1 MKKINLLII
10 VLFAAINCMAQ
21 TTLDFYPSMFD
32 NLATSKLSTNILADK
47 AGLPDLLF
55 DFNGSSSCAA
65 SGMEEFLFAYQTLYA
80 GNIGTPT
87 IPTPDAIFNSVGEKP
102 TDVIPLGALYFNYN
116 YIDEYALNNG
126 LIQIIN
132 SQFFDGPNSGN
143 PYNQSVCLALG
154 TLYPDTLTQLVTFKA
169 EPIRGNLSN
178 NVSSAQ
184 INFADGAGYRTYTAN
199 TQYAINYST
208 DGDYT
213 ITLKL
218 NLTEGGS
225 VYAKSLIHVSA
236 SAPLK
241 SVAIGGFPSDYPCNN
256 GIVPAYNHTISITR
270 TGSMNDGLV
279 KIWYGNNPEGTPKTQ
294 LTKPVVI
301 VDGFDP
307 IPLESVDRSAEE
319 IYFETNF
326 NSSYRDINKY
336 SYCEEVYKENRV
348 SITEG
353 LIDRLK
359 NLGYDICIVDFE
371 WGGND
376 IMENVETLK
385 QAIGQ
390 INTRLSNNGSSE
402 KLIVMGPSMGALIS
416 RIALSEM
423 SNHNTRIYI
432 SFDGPQQGA
441 YIPMPLQE
449 LYGYMFSVI
458 NKTITFSEA
467 VFALLNMPMK
477 TFSALLFQ
485 VTLNGVVREYS
496 PLDCPAAKQMLMYH
510 YLGTS
515 NNQPYAPHSDH
526 STLYNSIEGVYPSN
540 CMNIAISCG
549 DGHGNSQLGFP
560 SAGAD
565 YLGYS
570 TSSKIK
576 TDIEFKELP
585 TSGSLSPFMKLNVWQ
600 NALFGIRLNYINKE
614 YKSFTTS
621 SSKSYEHL
629 PGGNF
634 NGNYML
640 GSLLDKLSTGFDY
653 DKYECFMPLS
663 TAFDLSSSVSN
674 NIFSEF
680 NIPTGRNFTKNIYP
694 SKSPF
699 DMLYVCNENRY
710 HVLRGPNPNADDNT
724 LNSSIPGLTQDMT
737 DFVVFLVENSENIED
752 ATQSEVYNIYDIY
765 QNSGIQYCSQPFN
778 ADLLENGTV
787 KKSYNSSS
795 VNISNVTI
803 SGSDKDIE
811 VYSTQSIT
819 IGYNTTIENG
829 ATFKADYA
837 NCPAE

>member
-1 MKKINLLII
+1 MKRINILLIT
-10 VLFAAINCMAQ
+10 LFVALSNMAQ
-21 TTLDFYPSMFD
+21 TTLDFNSAMFD
-32 NLATSKLSTNILADK
+32 NLTTSKLTTNILADK
-47 AGLPDLLF
+47 AGLPELLF
-55 DFNGSSSCAA
+55 GFKGSSSCAA
-65 SGMEEFLFAYQTLYA
+65 SGMEEFLYVYQTLYA

-102 TDVIPLGALYFNYN
+102 TDVIPLSALYFNYN
-116 YIDEYALNNG
+116 YIDENALNNG

-143 PYNQSVCLALG
+143 PYNQSVCVALG

-169 EPIRGNLSN
+169 EPIRGNLTN

-184 INFADGAGYRTYTAN
+184 INFADGTGYRTYTAN

-208 DGDYT
+208 DGDYA

-218 NLTEGGS
+218 NLIGGGS

-256 GIVPAYNHTISITR
+256 GIVPAYNNTISITR

-279 KIWYGNNPEGTPKTQ
+279 KIWYGNNPNGTTKTQ

-307 IPLESVDRSAEE
+307 IPLERMDRSAEE

-326 NSSYRDINKY
+326 NESYGEDY
-336 SYCEEVYKENRV
+336 SYCKEVNNENRLNI
-348 SITEG
+348 SEG

-359 NLGYDICIVDFE
+359 NLGYDFCIVDFE

-416 RIALSEM
+416 RIALSQM
-423 SNHNTRIYI
+423 TNHNARIYI

-449 LYGYMFSVI
+449 LYGYMFGII
-458 NKTITFSEA
+458 NKTISISEVSLALIGMPLAAFS
-467 VFALLNMPMK
+467 
-477 TFSALLFQ
+477 TLLFQ
-485 VTLNGVVREYS
+485 VTLNGQIRKYS

-510 YLGTS
+510 YLSTS
-515 NNQPYAPHSDH
+515 NNQPFAPHSDH
-526 STLYNSIEGVYPSN
+526 TSLYNSIAGNYPVN
-540 CMNIAISCG
+540 CMNVAISCG

-560 SAGAD
+560 SAGTD

-614 YKSFTTS
+614 YKSYKTS
-621 SSKSYEHL
+621 SSKSFEHL

-640 GSLLDKLSTGFDY
+640 GLLLDNLSTGFDY

-663 TAFDLSSSVSN
+663 TALDLSSGVSS

-680 NIPTGRNFTKNIYP
+680 NIPSGRNFTKNIYP

-699 DMLYVCNENRY
+699 DMLYVCDQNRY
-710 HVLRGPNPNADDNT
+710 HVLRGPNPHATDNS
-724 LNSSIPGLTQDMT
+724 LNSPLPGLTQDMT
-737 DFVVFLVENSENIED
+737 DFVVFLIENSENIEG
-752 ATQSEVYNIYDIY
+752 ATQSEVYNMYDIFL
-765 QNSGIQYCSQPFN
+765 NNGIQYCSQPFN
-778 ADLLENGTV
+778 IDYIETGV
-787 KKSYNSSS
+787 VSKSYNSSA
-795 VNISNVTI
+795 VTI
-803 SGSDKDIE
+803 SNATITGNDIDVE
-811 VYSTQSIT
+811 VYSTQGIT
-819 IGYNTTIENG
+819 IGNNTTIGNG
-829 ATFKADYA
+829 AIFKADYA

>member
-1 MKKINLLII
+1 MKKIYTLTIT
-10 VLFAAINCMAQ
+10 LFIAINCMAQ
-21 TTLDFYPSMFD
+21 TTLEFNSAMFD
-32 NLATSKLSTNILADK
+32 NLTTSKLSTTILADK
-47 AGLPDLLF
+47 AGLPELLF
-55 DFNGSSSCAA
+55 GFNGSSSCAA
-65 SGMEEFLFAYQTLYA
+65 SGMEEFLYAYQTLYA

-116 YIDEYALNNG
+116 YIDENALNNG

-143 PYNQSVCLALG
+143 PYNQSVCVALG

-199 TQYAINYST
+199 TQYGINYST

-218 NLTEGGS
+218 NLTGGGS

-256 GIVPAYNHTISITR
+256 GIVPAYNNTISITR

-279 KIWYGNNPEGTPKTQ
+279 KIWYGNNPNGTPKTQ

-326 NSSYRDINKY
+326 SDTYPNSCTEDILNEDRMDI
-336 SYCEEVYKENRV
+336 S
-348 SITEG
+348 EG

-376 IMENVETLK
+376 IMENVATLK
-385 QAIGQ
+385 LAIGQ

-416 RIALSEM
+416 RIAISEM
-423 SNHNTRIYI
+423 TNHNTRIYI

-449 LYGYMFSVI
+449 LYSYMFGVI
-458 NKTITFSEA
+458 NKTITISEA

-477 TFSALLFQ
+477 TFSAMLFQ

-515 NNQPYAPHSDH
+515 NDQPFAPHSDH
-526 STLYNSIEGVYPSN
+526 TTLYNSIAGVYPSN
-540 CMNIAISCG
+540 CMNVAISCG

-560 SAGAD
+560 SAGTD

-614 YKSFTTS
+614 YKSYTTS
-621 SSKSYEHL
+621 SSKSYEQL

-640 GSLLDKLSTGFDY
+640 GSILDNLSTGFDY

-663 TAFDLSSSVSN
+663 TALDLSSGVSS

-680 NIPTGRNFTKNIYP
+680 SIPSGRNFTKNIYP

-699 DMLYVCNENRY
+699 DMLYVCNENKY
-710 HVLRGPNPNADDNT
+710 HVLRGPNPNVDDNT
-724 LNSSIPGLTQDMT
+724 LNSSIPGLTQDMA
-737 DFVVFLVENSENIED
+737 DFVVFLVENSENIEG
-752 ATQSEVYNIYDIY
+752 ATQSEVYNMYDIFL
-765 QNSGIQYCSQPFN
+765 NNGIQYCSQPFN
-778 ADLLENGTV
+778 VNLLENGTV
-787 KKSYNSSS
+787 KKSYNSSA
-795 VNISNVTI
+795 VTLSNATL
-803 SGSDKDIE
+803 SGNDIDVE
-811 VYSTQSIT
+811 LYSTQGIT
-819 IGYNTTIENG
+819 IGENTTIDIG
-829 ATFKADYA
+829 ASFYFDYSE
-837 NCPAE
+837 CPSE